1 MLWQKNFDFLE
12 KKSRLALVDEA
23 AFACISFP
31 CLWKRLGSA
40 SVTDLP

>member
-1 MLWQKNFDFLE
+1 MFWQKSVAVFG
-12 KKSRLALVDEA
+12 KKSRLALMGEA